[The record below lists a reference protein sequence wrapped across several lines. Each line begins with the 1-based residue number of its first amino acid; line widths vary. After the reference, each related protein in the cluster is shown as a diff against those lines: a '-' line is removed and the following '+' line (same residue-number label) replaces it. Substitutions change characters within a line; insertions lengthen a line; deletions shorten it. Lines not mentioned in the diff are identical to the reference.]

1 MERLG
6 DEVRRSLRSAGVPD
20 AGVLAAV
27 TRSWPAAVGPG
38 IAAAAWPAR
47 IARDGTLHVYTVS
60 STWAFELD
68 RLSGE
73 IRDRL
78 TTAMAPTPPPER
90 FRFAVGPVPA
100 AAAPTLAARRASPAI
115 TAGEAAQAAT
125 LAADATDPDLRAT
138 VERAVAASF
147 AARRR
152 DRPF

>member
-27 TRSWPAAVGPG
+27 TRAWPAAVGPG

-47 IARDGTLHVYTVS
+47 IARDGTLHVHTVS

-78 TTAMAPTPPPER
+78 TAAMAPTPPPER

-100 AAAPTLAARRASPAI
+100 AAAPPATHHATPAIGPADAAEATRVAAGITDPELRAAVEKAIAASLAA
-115 TAGEAAQAAT
+115 Q
-125 LAADATDPDLRAT
+125 
-138 VERAVAASF
+138 
-147 AARRR
+147 
-152 DRPF
+152 RPNRPV